1 MPKMMDAETERQ
13 LIGIRKATAHAR
25 RMYEQGII
33 SHDELNRVQTY
44 ALEQRMLKFLDVE
57 TYKAA
62 RENGDWDQFGHRA
75 RRLRYVHINVT
86 CVASRTPSTRAAAGS
101 SARSGAH
108 SSFMATRPARRT
120 SIAGANAGKPV
131 SSGSG
136 SAGRSCAS
144 WSRSRFAS
152 AEPKRSADPGCGGS
166 RRPRQGHPRRQT
178 EIIGEMATWPILPI
192 SPPMIRRRRRHND
205 REAGVTDKQHCD
217 GLGPIIPESDEII
230 FPPNRRLIIQA
241 GKLAR
246 AEQERLEREYR
257 LRDGRRPKTEDPGGY
272 FQLTKAPAGLQE
284 PSPRTYA
291 PPGFLFFWEFFI
303 QAPQRRLAHELE
315 ERRH

>member
-1 MPKMMDAETERQ
+1 LEQVAVRVGRAET
-13 LIGIRKATAHAR
+13 IGRPWLWR
-25 RMYEQGII
+25 
-33 SHDELNRVQTY
+33 
-44 ALEQRMLKFLDVE
+44 LK
-57 TYKAA
+57 TPAA
-62 RENGDWDQFGHRA
+62 
-75 RRLRYVHINVT
+75 
-86 CVASRTPSTRAAAGS
+86 
-101 SARSGAH
+101 
-108 SSFMATRPARRT
+108 
-120 SIAGANAGKPV
+120 
-131 SSGSG
+131 
-136 SAGRSCAS
+136 
-144 WSRSRFAS
+144 
-152 AEPKRSADPGCGGS
+152 
-166 RRPRQGHPRRQT
+166 GHPRRQT

-192 SPPMIRRRRRHND
+192 LPPMIRRRRRHND

-291 PPGFLFFWEFFI
+291 PPGFLFFFGNFSSRPCSAVW
-303 QAPQRRLAHELE
+303 PMN
-315 ERRH
+315 

>member
-25 RMYEQGII
+25 RIYEQGII

-62 RENGDWDQFGHRA
+62 RENGDWDQFEHRA

-86 CVASRTPSTRAAAGS
+86 YVASRTPSTRAAAGS

-108 SSFMATRPARRT
+108 SSFMA
-120 SIAGANAGKPV
+120 SIACANAGKPV

-166 RRPRQGHPRRQT
+166 RRPRQV
-178 EIIGEMATWPILPI
+178 
-192 SPPMIRRRRRHND
+192 IRAARLKSLEKWRH
-205 REAGVTDKQHCD
+205 
-217 GLGPIIPESDEII
+217 
-230 FPPNRRLIIQA
+230 
-241 GKLAR
+241 
-246 AEQERLEREYR
+246 
-257 LRDGRRPKTEDPGGY
+257 GRSCPYCRP
-272 FQLTKAPAGLQE
+272 
-284 PSPRTYA
+284 
-291 PPGFLFFWEFFI
+291 
-303 QAPQRRLAHELE
+303 
-315 ERRH
+315 

>member
-62 RENGDWDQFGHRA
+62 RENGDWDQFEHRA

-120 SIAGANAGKPV
+120 HLSLVQTLATREFGQWERWSIV
-131 SSGSG
+131 
-136 SAGRSCAS
+136 R
-144 WSRSRFAS
+144 
-152 AEPKRSADPGCGGS
+152 
-166 RRPRQGHPRRQT
+166 
-178 EIIGEMATWPILPI
+178 ILEQVAV
-192 SPPMIRRRRRHND
+192 RV
-205 REAGVTDKQHCD
+205 G
-217 GLGPIIPESDEII
+217 
-230 FPPNRRLIIQA
+230 
-241 GKLAR
+241 R
-246 AEQERLEREYR
+246 AETIGRPWLWRL
-257 LRDGRRPKTEDPGGY
+257 KT
-272 FQLTKAPAGLQE
+272 PAAR
-284 PSPRTYA
+284 SSA
-291 PPGFLFFWEFFI
+291 PPD
-303 QAPQRRLAHELE
+303 
-315 ERRH
+315 